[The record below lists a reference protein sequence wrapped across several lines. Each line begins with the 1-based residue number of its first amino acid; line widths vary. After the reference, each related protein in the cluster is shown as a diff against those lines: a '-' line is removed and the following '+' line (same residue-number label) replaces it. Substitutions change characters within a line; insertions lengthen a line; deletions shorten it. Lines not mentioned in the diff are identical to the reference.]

1 MAGEGSS
8 SAGKRFAYHDLDA
21 FEWDDAPPIAPE
33 LPTPSSTQT
42 GPSSTSE
49 GKKKKKKHKSS
60 THERNPDYLPKEYG
74 HFVQEV
80 ALDFY
85 NTKTPYALERQF
97 MAHGAAGL
105 MSLQAELVEVI
116 SKALKRSEVYNNF
129 DNYWELG
136 KWMDQQIISNTSNV
150 LHSFECAFKKG
161 EDGQWNS
168 KDRALQKK
176 LAKIQ
181 AFVGRHSNT
190 KTKIV
195 PWRVQAMKA
204 AMQYHMGGGI
214 VYLLEKALVVAVPGF
229 GNEGGY
235 GEICKVRISRVA
247 SIPTIV
253 DFAGKMS
260 KAVNKVDKQVEM
272 AKEAVACLIEYPGL
286 IKF

>member
-1 MAGEGSS
+1 MAREGSS

-21 FEWDDAPPIAPE
+21 FEWDDAPATAPE
-33 LPTPSSTQT
+33 LPAPSSTQT
-42 GPSSTSE
+42 GLSSTLE
-49 GKKKKKKHKSS
+49 GKKKKKKHKSFA
-60 THERNPDYLPKEYG
+60 HERNPDYPLKEYG

-97 MAHGAAGL
+97 LAHGADGL
-105 MSLQAELVEVI
+105 ISLQAELVEVI
-116 SKALKRSEVYNNF
+116 RKALKRLKVYNNF
-129 DNYWELG
+129 DSYWKLG
-136 KWMDQQIISNTSNV
+136 KWLDQQIISNTSNV
-150 LHSFECAFKKG
+150 LHSFECVFKKG

-168 KDRALQKK
+168 KDRALRKK

-195 PWRVQAMKA
+195 PWREQAMKA
-204 AMQYHMGGGI
+204 AMQHHMGGRT
-214 VYLLEKALVVAVPGF
+214 VYLPEKALVVAVPGF

-235 GEICKVRISRVA
+235 GEIRKVCISRVA

-260 KAVNKVDKQVEM
+260 KTVNEVDKRVER
-272 AKEAVACLIEYPGL
+272 AKEAMACPIEHPGL